1 MAAATTTRRAMGCAA
16 GAVAALAVATPSV
29 PAAVPLPGIIVHDAG
44 SATELVR
51 FRQVHCSSV
60 AVRRGATLDR
70 DFNLRPS
77 YARGWRLVGQV
88 GTFSGY
94 RRYDILRSDSGG
106 DDNWF
111 SLRAPDG
118 TIFNNVAK
126 PPGAILPPVGGW
138 FTFPSGRATIGLGYI
153 NAWSQNLARGVTI
166 AGVARCLYPPRRIP

>member
-1 MAAATTTRRAMGCAA
+1 MNRSTRFPLLLASAL
-16 GAVAALAVATPSV
+16 AALAAAAPSAS
-29 PAAVPLPGIIVHDAG
+29 AAVPAPGIVVHDAA
-44 SATELVR
+44 SVTQLVK
-51 FRQVHCSSV
+51 FTQVHCQYS
-60 AVRRGATLDR
+60 AVKRGAVLDR

-77 YARGWRLVGQV
+77 YARGWKLVGQV
-88 GTFSGY
+88 GTFTGY
-94 RRYDILRSDSGG
+94 KQYEIPRGDNGL

-118 TIFNNVAK
+118 TTFNNISK

-153 NAWSQNLARGVTI
+153 NAWSTNLQRGVTI

>member
-1 MAAATTTRRAMGCAA
+1 MAAATTTRRALWCAA
-16 GAVAALAVATPSV
+16 GAIAALAVAAPANAV
-29 PAAVPLPGIIVHDAG
+29 PAPGITVHDAG
-44 SATELVR
+44 SGGPLVK
-51 FRQVHCSSV
+51 FLAVHCQSS
-60 AVRRGATLDR
+60 AVRRGAVLDR
-70 DFNLRPS
+70 DFTLRPS

-94 RRYDILRSDSGG
+94 RRYEILRSDSGG

-118 TIFNNVAK
+118 TIFNNVAR

-138 FTFPSGRATIGLGYI
+138 FTFPSGRATIGFGYI